1 MLSQLSSSSEIRA
14 ILSGETASA
23 FKDHPFEVKNDD
35 EMRAMVESVKDKGV
49 TQAAMT
55 GGVTSGQVGPKLAQT
70 AETETE
76 DSEDEE

>member
-1 MLSQLSSSSEIRA
+1 M
-14 ILSGETASA
+14 
-23 FKDHPFEVKNDD
+23 
-35 EMRAMVESVKDKGV
+35 ESVKDKGV